1 MMNDVHGQPPESDTE
16 GEHALQL
23 RLLHAIEEA
32 LGESKREKA
41 LDLLTQLEHLSEA
54 HFAAEQILMRR
65 LSYPDYWA
73 HELEHGELM
82 SKLGELKTHVTGAA
96 SSSLPAEAVAIREW
110 LVGHMT
116 SSDHAFARFMEKA

>member
-1 MMNDVHGQPPESDTE
+1 MNDVHGQPHESDTE

-32 LGESKREKA
+32 LGDSKREKA
-41 LDLLTQLEHLSEA
+41 LELLTQLEHLSEA

-65 LSYPDYWA
+65 LSYPEYWT
-73 HELEHGELM
+73 HEREHGELM
-82 SKLGELKTHVTGAA
+82 SKLGELQAHVTGAA